1 MSNNKILD
9 PFPLQKDKLVKN
21 GNDIV
26 YKLIWLN
33 YDKLLSILYNEN
45 EIKFIVFRLIKI
57 INQNWLV

>member
-33 YDKLLSILYNEN
+33 YDKLLSILYYKN

-57 INQNWLV
+57 INQN

>member
-9 PFPLQKDKLVKN
+9 PFPLQKGKSVKN

-33 YDKLLSILYNEN
+33 YDKLLSILYYKN

-57 INQNWLV
+57 INQN